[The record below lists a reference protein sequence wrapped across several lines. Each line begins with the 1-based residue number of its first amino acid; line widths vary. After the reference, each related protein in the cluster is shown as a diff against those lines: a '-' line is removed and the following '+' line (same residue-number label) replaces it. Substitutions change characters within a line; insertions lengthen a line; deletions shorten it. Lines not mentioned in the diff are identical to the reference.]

1 MRFIVSILL
10 LMISIHTISFQ
21 GYVSAEEKT
30 TSNLITNGNFET
42 GNSNGWTT
50 QGNVQVLNDCCELNN
65 VTSNYDLEFGDSGS
79 IEQQFN
85 LSTDAITQNMLNNGI
100 TLNSTV
106 EVQNGECGVTN
117 CWGGSGAADTFTIT
131 LKIKDS
137 NGNTLATTTNVRT
150 NVTGITGANFQ
161 DTLIYTGENSNLGN
175 INISG
180 SDANAPSS
188 LGGPNLDNISV
199 TMNYDDTVLSTAV
212 QTELTEIQ
220 EELTEV
226 VKLLLIETFEEESIA
241 IETLPEPQELEII
254 TKELVAEIME
264 EVKESFEPR
273 MLVATFTE
281 EAPKFI
287 EEATEIVEEIYE
299 EEAPISMAP
308 EKKEM
313 VQEEEKEEVVN
324 VQEKEQTQEE
334 PKAETQAKEEESSSE
349 ESTTEVVSTTN
360 SSKQKTIQSKKTIN
374 INKVMDKVDAQVK
387 DIAKN
392 LAVKNII
399 KLDAMAKDQASL
411 NGYSDKEFYIPKNI
425 YLDQLNIFDP
435 RLIYNNF
442 SLNTYIVNDKVF
454 IKEQKLNKIN
464 LKKRRLL
471 LDLQELKNG

>member
-1 MRFIVSILL
+1 MRYIVLILL
-10 LMISIHTISFQ
+10 LITLTHTTL
-21 GYVSAEEKT
+21 AAEKT

-42 GNSNGWTT
+42 GNANGWTT
-50 QGNVQVLNDCCELNN
+50 TGNVDVLNDCCTLNN
-65 VTSNYDLEFGDSGS
+65 VASNYDLEFGDSGS

-85 LSTDAITQNMLNNGI
+85 LSTDTITQNMLNNGI

-106 EVQNGECGVTN
+106 EVQNGECGVSG
-117 CWGGSGAADTFTIT
+117 CWGGSGPADSFTIT

-137 NGNTLATTTNVRT
+137 NGNVLAETTNVRT
-150 NVTGITGANFQ
+150 NITGINGANFS

-175 INISG
+175 LNIAG
-180 SDANAPSS
+180 TDANAPST

-254 TKELVAEIME
+254 TKEIVAEVME
-264 EVKESFEPR
+264 EVKESFEPQ

-281 EAPKFI
+281 EEPKFI

-299 EEAPISMAP
+299 EEAPIPMAP
-308 EKKEM
+308 EKEEM
-313 VQEEEKEEVVN
+313 VQEEEKEEIAS
-324 VQEKEQTQEE
+324 VQEEETNKEKSEVKTQTE
-334 PKAETQAKEEESSSE
+334 EEESNSQ
-349 ESTTEVVSTTN
+349 ESPTEVVSTKSNT
-360 SSKQKTIQSKKTIN
+360 KQKKVQSKKNIN
-374 INKVMDKVDAQVK
+374 ITKIMDKVDDQVK

-392 LAVKNII
+392 LVVKNII
-399 KLDAMAKDQASL
+399 KLDAMAEEQASL
-411 NGYSDKEFYIPKNI
+411 SLYANKEFYLPKDI

-435 RLIYNNF
+435 RLIYNNVR
-442 SLNTYIVNDKVF
+442 LTNYIVNDKVF
-454 IKEQKLNKIN
+454 IKEQKLNKLNI
-464 LKKRRLL
+464 KKQKLL
-471 LDLQELKNG
+471 IELQELKNG

>member
-1 MRFIVSILL
+1 MRYIELILF
-10 LMISIHTISFQ
+10 LMILTLTISFQ
-21 GYVSAEEKT
+21 SFVSAEEKT
-30 TSNLITNGNFET
+30 TSNLITNNNFET

-50 QGNVQVLNDCCELNN
+50 SGNVQVLSDCCELNN
-65 VTSNYDLEFGDSGS
+65 VASNYDLEFGDSGS

-85 LSTDAITQNMLNNGI
+85 LTTDAITQNMLNNGI
-100 TLNSTV
+100 TLNSIV
-106 EVQNGECGVTN
+106 EVQNGECGVAG
-117 CWGGSGAADTFTIT
+117 CWGGSGAADSFTIT

-137 NGNTLATTTNVRT
+137 SGNVLAETTNVRT
-150 NVTGITGANFQ
+150 NITGINGANFS

-175 INISG
+175 LNIAG
-180 SDANAPSS
+180 TDANAPSS

-199 TMNYDDTVLSTAV
+199 TMTYDDTVLSTAI

-254 TKELVAEIME
+254 TKEIVAEVME
-264 EVKESFEPR
+264 EVKESFEPQ

-281 EAPKFI
+281 EEPKFI

-299 EEAPISMAP
+299 EEAPVSMAP
-308 EKKEM
+308 EKEEM

-324 VQEKEQTQEE
+324 VQEKEQTKEE
-334 PKAETQAKEEESSSE
+334 PKAQTQAKEEESSSK
-349 ESTTEVVSTTN
+349 ESTTEVVSTKK

-374 INKVMDKVDAQVK
+374 ISKVMDKVDAQVK

-399 KLDAMAKDQASL
+399 KLDAMAGDQASL
-411 NGYSDKEFYIPKNI
+411 SVYSNKEFYLPKNI

-435 RLIYNNF
+435 RLIYNNV
-442 SLNTYIVNDKVF
+442 SLNTYVVNDKVF
-454 IKEQKLNKIN
+454 IKEQKLNEIN
-464 LKKRRLL
+464 LKKKRLL
-471 LDLQELKNG
+471 LELQELKNG